1 MVHSNMIHVYTLYNI
16 IIFFIYD
23 NPTIKITE
31 SNDIITEYITSN
43 YITVTIIQSLI
54 YTHTKIVHVHI
65 YM

>member
-43 YITVTIIQSLI
+43 FIIVTIIRTKSYI
-54 YTHTKIVHVHI
+54 YT
-65 YM
+65 Y